1 MSSKSK
7 AKTKPKEKNN
17 TIKLVFPE
25 NLIKSLNKMYE
36 KQNQEL
42 MKAVSEEKT
51 IPIEDL
57 LKFIYDQKKVII
69 PLNE

>member
-7 AKTKPKEKNN
+7 KVKKQNNN
-17 TIKLVFPE
+17 TIELVFPE

-42 MKAVSEEKT
+42 MKVISEEKN
-51 IPIEDL
+51 IDLSDL
-57 LKFIYDQKKVII
+57 LKFIYTQNKIMIHPDK
-69 PLNE
+69 